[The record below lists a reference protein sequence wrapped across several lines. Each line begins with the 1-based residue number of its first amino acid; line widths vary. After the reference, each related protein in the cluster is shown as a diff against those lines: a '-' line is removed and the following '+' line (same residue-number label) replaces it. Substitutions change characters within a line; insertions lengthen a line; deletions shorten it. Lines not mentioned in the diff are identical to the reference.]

1 MEKELKEKIDFI
13 LNMVSDIKS
22 RIEKRDR
29 YKMLLDAYYAKLNE
43 DGTRDYDLYPDS
55 KDVQTLEPIRN
66 EIKLARKLLLELS
79 QELK

>member
-29 YKMLLDAYYAKLNE
+29 CKMLLDAYYAKFNE